1 MRFFTFQAERKRRAS
16 PEAVK
21 ARPKPPKPVEKRQLT
36 VKSDSADLAPLPE
49 GFHLS
54 SLPSEWNISEENE
67 NDRKP
72 FFSGSDSAENS
83 DFVLRSGQYEVV
95 LVVDAMEVTGGA
107 HGGKKSRKHF
117 TIDEL
122 ESLQV
127 KNFFFLILVFVR
139 YLIGLWSHF
148 REDAPVLI
156 VGLDCQADDAS

>member
-1 MRFFTFQAERKRRAS
+1 M
-16 PEAVK
+16 
-21 ARPKPPKPVEKRQLT
+21 
-36 VKSDSADLAPLPE
+36 
-49 GFHLS
+49 S

-72 FFSGSDSAENS
+72 LFSGFESAENS

-127 KNFFFLILVFVR
+127 KNFFGSSTFFVQLVWCS
-139 YLIGLWSHF
+139 IGLWSHF
-148 REDAPVLI
+148 CSRTKVFK
-156 VGLDCQADDAS
+156 

>member
-21 ARPKPPKPVEKRQLT
+21 ARPKPPKPVEKRKLA
-36 VKSDSADLAPLPE
+36 VKGDSADLAPLPE

-67 NDRKP
+67 NVREP
-72 FFSGSDSAENS
+72 VFSGFDSAENS
-83 DFVLRSGQYEVV
+83 DFVLKSGQYEVV

-127 KNFFFLILVFVR
+127 KNFFGSSTFFVQLVWCS
-139 YLIGLWSHF
+139 IGLWSHF
-148 REDAPVLI
+148 CSRTKVFK
-156 VGLDCQADDAS
+156 